1 MGKAAESRDPPLG
14 SASHSLPSPVSRSGQ
29 FSGFFTAQTSCAHF
43 PKGDSWFPWFKT
55 WTCGCPPHLSSPLH
69 LCPKPL
75 PLSPI
80 ANASQCGRPL
90 ILVPGT
96 GRSRLSVTLET
107 PLQNPSTPFNNLLEW
122 CLCVC
127 REDSACLLHRHYR
140 ILYLH
145 RPILQMRKWRLR
157 ALMWLPEASEL
168 EFRYLPLPQYTES
181 IPKWAKPSALEG
193 LIPNI
198 WISSSAGRTPEQLIS
213 IAAW

>member
-1 MGKAAESRDPPLG
+1 MLLTLCPVQFHALG
-14 SASHSLPSPVSRSGQ
+14 SFLGFSQLRLAVLISRKVILGSLGLRPGPV
-29 FSGFFTAQTSCAHF
+29 A
-43 PKGDSWFPWFKT
+43 
-55 WTCGCPPHLSSPLH
+55 CPPHLSSPLH

-127 REDSACLLHRHYR
+127 GEDSACLLHRHYR
-140 ILYLH
+140 IWCLH

-157 ALMWLPEASEL
+157 ALMWLPKASEL
-168 EFRYLPLPQYTES
+168 EFRYLPLPQYMES